1 MMNDDEFDRVMA
13 PIYKLVRNV
22 VRRKRERLERARLD
36 TSVDRKWLRREFE
49 QLEKEEETLA
59 QYR

>member
-1 MMNDDEFDRVMA
+1 MNDDEFDRVMA